1 MNKKINYLLLVLLLL
16 VVVWCS
22 YQMLALPLWGH
33 YTLFQFSATWVFLV
47 LLAKEIFPR
56 SFNNYYLLL
65 SSLTGV
71 LLAIGFPTSPFT
83 LVMFIGFVPLLI
95 VEQLISEEREGPNK
109 KRVFGYSYNAFVIW
123 NILTTYWVGNTA
135 YIGGVVAILVNALFM
150 SVPIILF
157 HQTKKYLDR
166 NLAYAAFI
174 ANWLAWE
181 YLHLN
186 WEISWPWLT
195 LGNSFA
201 QYPSWV
207 QWYEF
212 TGVFGGSL
220 WILLLN
226 VLIFNGL
233 IAKSGSAIVWHK
245 PTLLKGTLLILLPIF
260 MSLGRYYTYQEVGE
274 KVEVV
279 VVQPNYE
286 PHYEKFAISREQQL
300 KRFVELSESA
310 LTPNTEYLV
319 FPETSLGMFKN
330 RQLGK
335 EPYTRTLKDMV
346 NKYPK
351 LKLVTGLITNKEY
364 EEGEAHSIAVRT
376 YIDPR
381 KGDTIYWELYNSA
394 IQITAGEAEIPIYF
408 KSKQVPGA
416 EMMPYPQL
424 FFFLKPLAD
433 KLGGSLS
440 GHGKQKLRSA
450 FKGASGNVGPVICYE
465 SVYGEYTTGYIK
477 QGANALFIITNDGW
491 WDNTAGHQ
499 QHLKFA
505 SLRAIETRRD
515 IARSANTGISCFL
528 NQKGD
533 ILQATA
539 YEEMGTIKGDIRL
552 NKEISFYVKW
562 GDIIGRIGVFLSI
575 LLLLN
580 TFVKGQMRNKRG

>member
-1 MNKKINYLLLVLLLL
+1 MNKKTEYPLLFILLCI
-16 VVVWCS
+16 VVGSS
-22 YQMLALPLWGH
+22 YQMLQLPLWGH
-33 YTLFQFSATWVFLV
+33 YPLLQFSATWIFLV
-47 LLAKEIFPR
+47 LLLKKIFPA

-65 SSLTGV
+65 SSLSGL
-71 LLAIGFPTSPFT
+71 LLAIGFPISPFT
-83 LVMFIGFVPLLI
+83 PVMFIGFVPLLI
-95 VEQLISEEREGPNK
+95 VEQLISEGRERPNK
-109 KRVFGYSYNAFVIW
+109 KQVFGYSYNTFVIW
-123 NILTTYWVGNTA
+123 NILTTFWVGNTA

-166 NLAYAAFI
+166 NLAYTAFI

-212 TGVFGGSL
+212 TGAFGGSL

-226 VLIFNGL
+226 VLFYNGL
-233 IAKSGSAIVWHK
+233 IAKSGKAIVWDK
-245 PTLLKGTLLILLPIF
+245 STLLKGMLLILVPIF
-260 MSLGRYYTYQEVGE
+260 ISLGRYYTYEEVGE

-286 PHYEKFAISREQQL
+286 PHYEKFSVSRKQQL
-300 KRFVELSESA
+300 ERFIDLSEAA
-310 LTPNTEYLV
+310 LTENTAYLV

-335 EPYTRTLKDMV
+335 EPYTRTLRDMV

-351 LKLVTGLITNKEY
+351 LNLVTGLITNKEY
-364 EEGEAHSIAVRT
+364 QKGEAHSPAVRT

-381 KGDTIYWELYNSA
+381 RGDTIYWELYNSA
-394 IQITAGEAEIPIYF
+394 IQISAGEEEIPIYF

-416 EMMPYPQL
+416 EMMPYPKL

-450 FKGASGNVGPVICYE
+450 FRGTAGKVAPVICYE

-491 WDNTAGHQ
+491 WDNTAGHR

-515 IARSANTGISCFL
+515 IARSANTGVSCFL

-539 YEEMGTIKGDIRL
+539 YEEMGTIKGNIRL
-552 NKEISFYVKW
+552 NKEITFYVRW

-580 TFVKGQMRNKRG
+580 TFVKGKMSR

>member
-1 MNKKINYLLLVLLLL
+1 MNKKIKYPLLLISLATVI
-16 VVVWCS
+16 WSS
-22 YQMLALPLWGH
+22 YQMLHLKLWGH
-33 YTLFQFSATWVFLV
+33 YPLFQFSATWVILV
-47 LLAKEIFPR
+47 LLAQGVFPK

-65 SSLTGV
+65 SALSGI
-71 LLAIGFPTSPFT
+71 LLAIGFPTSPLT
-83 LVMFIGFVPLLI
+83 PVMFIGFVPLLI
-95 VEQLISEEREGPNK
+95 VEQLISDSRAGPNK
-109 KRVFGYSYNAFVIW
+109 KQVFGYSYNAFVIW
-123 NILTTYWVGNTA
+123 NILTTFWVGNTA
-135 YIGGVVAILVNALFM
+135 YVGGVVAILVNALFM

-166 NLAYAAFI
+166 NLAYTAFI

-226 VLIFNGL
+226 VIFYRGL
-233 IAKSGSAIVWHK
+233 IAKSGKEIIWDK
-245 PTLLKGTLLILLPIF
+245 PTLVKGGLLILLPILF
-260 MSLGRYYTYQEVGE
+260 SFGRYYTYEEVGKE
-274 KVEVV
+274 VEVV

-286 PHYEKFAISREQQL
+286 PHYEKFVVSRKQQL
-300 KRFVELSESA
+300 ERFIELSESA
-310 LTPNTEYLV
+310 LTANTAYLV

-330 RQLGK
+330 RQIGK
-335 EPYTRTLKDMV
+335 EPYTRTLRDMV

-351 LKLVTGLITNKEY
+351 LNLVTGLITNREY
-364 EEGEAHSIAVRT
+364 KEGEAHSPAVRT
-376 YIDPR
+376 YVDSR
-381 KGDTIYWELYNSA
+381 RGDTIYWELYNSA
-394 IQITAGEAEIPIYF
+394 VQISSDSEEIPIYF

-450 FKGASGNVGPVICYE
+450 FKSASGKVAPVICYE
-465 SVYGEYTTGYIK
+465 SVYGEYTTGYVK
-477 QGANALFIITNDGW
+477 QGANTLFIITNDGW
-491 WDNTAGHQ
+491 WDNTSGHR

-515 IARSANTGISCFL
+515 IARSANTGVSCFI
-528 NQKGD
+528 NQRGD
-533 ILQATA
+533 ILQATT
-539 YEEMGTIKGDIRL
+539 YGETTTIRGNIHL
-552 NKEISFYVKW
+552 NEEISFYVRW
-562 GDIIGRIGVFLSI
+562 GDIIGRIGVFLSV

-580 TFVKGQMRNKRG
+580 TFVKGKMKN